1 MQFQLKL
8 TKGEGRS
15 ILPLSYRYGFSRAI
29 SNLVGKASGNNQTPD
44 CSSFRDRISTSFT
57 FGNFT
62 FDTNEILHQEELIFH
77 QGNELTLEIRFLI
90 DDDEEDLI
98 KEMFLN
104 QHITVGDTTYE
115 ISQINAKPTID
126 FQDVM
131 VYRCLCPISLI
142 KNNPS
147 GSTLFLSPKDKGFH
161 KSLKIDLLKRL
172 LRSHP
177 EMSGLQDLDQY
188 CPEFQFQ
195 LLSEPKE
202 KGYNIKTNCSFQT
215 VIGYQFDFQ
224 LKASPVLHEL
234 GFYEGFGLGH
244 SMGLGFVEVLA

>member
-29 SNLVGKASGNNQTPD
+29 SNLVDKTIGNNQALGR
-44 CSSFRDRISTSFT
+44 SGFRNRIAKSFT
-57 FGNFT
+57 FGNFN
-62 FDTNEILHQEELIFH
+62 FDTHEIRHQEQLIVH
-77 QGNELTLEIRFLI
+77 QGNEVILDIRFLI

-98 KEMFLN
+98 KEMFLD
-104 QHITVGDTTYE
+104 QHITVGDTAYE
-115 ISQINAKPTID
+115 VSQIKSKPTID

-131 VYRCLCPISLI
+131 AYRCLCPISLAT
-142 KNNPS
+142 NCPSGNPS
-147 GSTLFLSPKDKGFH
+147 FLSPKDKGFH
-161 KSLKIDLLKRL
+161 KSLKIDLIKRL

-177 EMSGLQDLDQY
+177 EMWGLQDLDQY

-195 LLSEPKE
+195 LLTEPKK
-202 KGYNIKTNCSFQT
+202 KGFNIKTKGSFQH

-234 GFYEGFGLGH
+234 GFYEGFGMQH
-244 SMGLGFVEVLA
+244 SMGLGFVEVIA